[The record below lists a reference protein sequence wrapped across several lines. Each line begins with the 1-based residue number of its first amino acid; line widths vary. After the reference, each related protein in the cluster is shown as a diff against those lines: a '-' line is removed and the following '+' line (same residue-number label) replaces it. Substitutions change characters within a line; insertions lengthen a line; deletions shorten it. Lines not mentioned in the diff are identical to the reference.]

1 MNRGAWWATVH
12 GVAVS
17 NIMERLILSFFFFF
31 LQRNSKASILILG
44 VKLNTRAGV
53 LCVFLQPLFMGKD
66 SKVTKQVKEDL

>member
-1 MNRGAWWATVH
+1 MGYCPWGCSIKHNGAT
-12 GVAVS
+12 S
-17 NIMERLILSFFFFF
+17 TFTFFFF
-31 LQRNSKASILILG
+31 LQRNSKASVLILG